1 MQILIVDDDP
11 VSRKLIHRTL
21 EKLGYHVYA
30 AEHGREAW
38 QIIRRN
44 TIQLVITDWLMPEMD
59 GLTLTREIR
68 SAEMPGYVYIVILT
82 GREGIKN
89 IVDGFDAGAD
99 DYLVKPVNPK
109 ELQARL
115 RVGKRVLDLE
125 SRLKKARDKMRELAM
140 HDELTGLSNRRA
152 FYEHAQFVLEHAV
165 REGMPLS
172 ILMIDIDHFKSVN
185 DRYGHL
191 IGDQVLKSVADAIE
205 NKLRSYDRAGRWGG
219 EEFIVILPTTKV
231 DDAAK
236 IADRLRQAVSSMT
249 FSCLE
254 DQIDN
259 EPLHIEISVGV
270 AGVKKGERVSL
281 DSLVNLADEMLF
293 QSKREGRNRIS
304 VTTWEE
310 DVL

>member
-1 MQILIVDDDP
+1 MRILIVDDDP
-11 VSRKLIHRTL
+11 ISRKLIHRTL
-21 EKLGYHVYA
+21 EKLGYYVYA

-38 QIIRRN
+38 QIIQED

-59 GLTLTREIR
+59 GLTLTRKIR

-115 RVGKRVLDLE
+115 RVGKRVLELE
-125 SRLKKARDKMRELAM
+125 SSLKKARDKMRELAM
-140 HDELTGLSNRRA
+140 QDELTGLSNRRA
-152 FYEHAQFVLEHAV
+152 FYEHAQSVLDHAV
-165 REGMPLS
+165 REGRPLS

-185 DRYGHL
+185 DQFGHL

-205 NKLRSYDRAGRWGG
+205 NKLRSYDSAGRWGG
-219 EEFIVILPTTKV
+219 EEFIVMLPTTEV

-236 IADRLRQAVSSMT
+236 IAERLRRAVSSMT
-249 FSCLE
+249 FPRLQ
-254 DQIDN
+254 DQIDA
-259 EPLHIEISVGV
+259 ESLHVEISIGV
-270 AGVKKGERVSL
+270 AGIKKGERVSL

-304 VTTWEE
+304 VATWDEA
-310 DVL
+310 VL

>member
-11 VSRKLIHRTL
+11 ISRKLIHRTL

-38 QIIRRN
+38 QIIQEN

-125 SRLKKARDKMRELAM
+125 SRLKKARDKMHELAM
-140 HDELTGLSNRRA
+140 HDELTGLNNRRA
-152 FYEHAQFVLEHAV
+152 FYEHAQSVLEHAV

-191 IGDQVLKSVADAIE
+191 VGDQVLRSVADAIE
-205 NKLRSYDRAGRWGG
+205 SKLRSYDRAGRWGG
-219 EEFIVILPTTKV
+219 EEFIVILPTTEI

-236 IADRLRQAVSSMT
+236 IAERLRQAVSSMA
-249 FSCLE
+249 FPRLKG
-254 DQIDN
+254 QIDP
-259 EPLHIEISVGV
+259 ESLHVEISVGV
-270 AGVKKGERVSL
+270 VGIKKGERVSL

-304 VTTWEE
+304 VATWDEV
-310 DVL
+310 VL